1 MHKMHSRQPVFKY
14 SACRPFAKNKERTWN
29 FKETEDSR
37 YNYQNK
43 LDKALFQ
50 HEMAYAVLM
59 DLPRRTLSDKLLFD

>member
-1 MHKMHSRQPVFKY
+1 MHKMHWRQPVFKY
-14 SACRPFAKNKERTWN
+14 SACRLFAKNKERTRN

-37 YNYQNK
+37 YTYQNK

-59 DLPRRTLSDKLLFD
+59 DLPRRTLSDKLLRD